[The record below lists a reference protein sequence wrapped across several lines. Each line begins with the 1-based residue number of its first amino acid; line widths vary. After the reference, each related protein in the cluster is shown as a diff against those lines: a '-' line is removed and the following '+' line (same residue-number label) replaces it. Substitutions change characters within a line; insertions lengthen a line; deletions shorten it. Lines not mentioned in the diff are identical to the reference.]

1 MAKTGLEGVNG
12 MALAQ
17 ELPMAV
23 PSRPAVRPMH
33 RIAVS
38 AAFLANGF
46 LIGSWAPEIPLF
58 AERLDISKATLG
70 IMILVFGLGAVAA
83 MPMVGRLIGAFGSRL
98 PMLVLHL
105 VMVPALPL
113 VVLAPGLVT
122 AGLAVALMGLA
133 TGGMDVAMN
142 ANAVAVE
149 RRRPRAIMSSCH
161 GFWSVGGLLG
171 AGLGGFVIAALGALG
186 HSLLVAAVILALWVL
201 VARGALADREARPDA
216 GTPGSPAAPGAATT
230 RSGVLKAVAVGL
242 FALFAMIPEGA
253 AIDWS
258 AVYLRQELG
267 AGDAASGL
275 AFAAFS
281 LTMACFRF
289 AGDGIRDRFGAVRT
303 ARVCSA
309 LAAAGLLAVGLADAL
324 PLTLL
329 GFALMGIGLSNMVPI
344 AFSAAGNVE
353 GLRPG
358 TGLSIVSAL
367 GYSGILLAPSVIG
380 FVAEHS
386 GFRLI
391 FLSLALLLVVTFL
404 AAGLV
409 RGADRRPD

>member
-1 MAKTGLEGVNG
+1 
-12 MALAQ
+12 
-17 ELPMAV
+17 
-23 PSRPAVRPMH
+23 
-33 RIAVS
+33 
-38 AAFLANGF
+38 
-46 LIGSWAPEIPLF
+46 
-58 AERLDISKATLG
+58 
-70 IMILVFGLGAVAA
+70 
-83 MPMVGRLIGAFGSRL
+83 
-98 PMLVLHL
+98 
-105 VMVPALPL
+105 
-113 VVLAPGLVT
+113 
-122 AGLAVALMGLA
+122 
-133 TGGMDVAMN
+133 
-142 ANAVAVE
+142 
-149 RRRPRAIMSSCH
+149 
-161 GFWSVGGLLG
+161 
-171 AGLGGFVIAALGALG
+171 
-186 HSLLVAAVILALWVL
+186 
-201 VARGALADREARPDA
+201 
-216 GTPGSPAAPGAATT
+216 
-230 RSGVLKAVAVGL
+230 VAVGL

-309 LAAAGLLAVGLADAL
+309 LAAAGLLAVGFAEAL
-324 PLTLL
+324 PVTLV

>member
-1 MAKTGLEGVNG
+1 MTHAEISP
-12 MALAQ
+12 A
-17 ELPMAV
+17 PRAV
-23 PSRPAVRPMH
+23 AIPMH

-58 AERLDISKATLG
+58 AARLEISEATLG
-70 IMILVFGLGAVAA
+70 IMILIFGLGAVAA
-83 MPMVGRLIGAFGSRL
+83 MPVVGRVIGRAGSRL

-105 VMVPALPL
+105 LMVPAMPL

-171 AGLGGFVIAALGALG
+171 AGLGGFIIAALGALG
-186 HSLLVAAVILALWVL
+186 HSLVVAAVILALWVL
-201 VARGALADREARPDA
+201 VARGALADHAVAPQEAS
-216 GTPGSPAAPGAATT
+216 GTAPTPVAAEASRA
-230 RSGVLKAVAVGL
+230 GVLKAVAVGL

-267 AGDAASGL
+267 AGAAASGL

-289 AGDGIRDRFGAVRT
+289 AGDGIRDRFGAVAT

-309 LAAAGLLAVGLADAL
+309 VAAVGLLAVGLADAL
-324 PLTLL
+324 PVTLL

-344 AFSAAGNVE
+344 AFSAAGNIE
-353 GLRPG
+353 GLKPG
-358 TGLSIVSAL
+358 SGLSIVSAL
-367 GYSGILLAPSVIG
+367 GYSGILLAPSAIG

-386 GFRLI
+386 GFRLV
-391 FLSLALLLVVTFL
+391 FLSLAALLVVTFL

-409 RGADRRPD
+409 RGADHRTQI